1 MAKMEDRL
9 DSLVARLEEINEKMM
24 DPTVVSDR
32 RQMSKLGREASE
44 LTPIVD
50 VYTEYKQV
58 KDGLAD
64 ARELI
69 HKFAL
74 SNNLVIIP

>member
-58 KDGLAD
+58 KDGD
-64 ARELI
+64 R
-69 HKFAL
+69 K
-74 SNNLVIIP
+74 SVV